1 MGKVVVSSLVSL
13 DGYTEGPGGDVMVM
27 PMDMAFGKQNAQR
40 MAAASS
46 LLFGATTFRGMV
58 SYWPHQV
65 DNPDAGE
72 DDRFIARRYAEGI
85 PITVVSDSL
94 TPEET
99 EPFREQTTIVSRS
112 GLAQRVAELKQQ
124 EGEALVFGSRTV
136 WTELMAQGFVDI
148 LYLMVGPKIV
158 AGEHRVFAGVPETNA
173 HLTDARRL
181 PDSEIVLLT
190 YEFGSRE

>member
-1 MGKVVVSSLVSL
+1 MGKIVVSSLVSL
-13 DGYTEGPGGDVMVM
+13 DGYTEGPGGDVMAM
-27 PMDMAFGKQNAQR
+27 PMDMAFGNQNAER

-65 DNPDAGE
+65 NNPDAGE
-72 DDRFIARRYAEGI
+72 DDRFIAQRYSDGI

-99 EPFREQTTIVSRS
+99 EPYREHTTIVPRS
-112 GLAQRVAELKQQ
+112 GLAQRVAELREQ

-136 WTELMAQGFVDI
+136 WTELMVQGLVDV

-158 AGEHRVFAGVPETNA
+158 AGDHRVFEGVPQTDA

-181 PDSEIVLLT
+181 PGSEIVLLT
-190 YEFGSRE
+190 YGF

>member
-1 MGKVVVSSLVSL
+1 MGKIVVSSLVSL
-13 DGYTEGPGGDVMVM
+13 DGYTEGPGGDVMAM
-27 PMDMAFGKQNAQR
+27 PMDMAFGNQNAER

-65 DNPDAGE
+65 NNPDAGE
-72 DDRFIARRYAEGI
+72 DDRFIAQRYSDGI

-99 EPFREQTTIVSRS
+99 EPYREHTTIVPRS
-112 GLAQRVAELKQQ
+112 GLAQRVAELREQ
-124 EGEALVFGSRTV
+124 EGEALVFGSRTA
-136 WTELMAQGFVDI
+136 WTELMVQGLVDV

-158 AGEHRVFAGVPETNA
+158 AGDHRVFEGVPQTDA

-181 PDSEIVLLT
+181 PGSEIVLLT
-190 YEFGSRE
+190 YGF

>member
-1 MGKVVVSSLVSL
+1 MGKIVVSSLVSL
-13 DGYTEGPGGDVMVM
+13 DGYTEGPGGDVMAM
-27 PMDMAFGKQNAQR
+27 PMDMAFGNQNAER

-72 DDRFIARRYAEGI
+72 DDRFIARRYADGI

-99 EPFREQTTIVSRS
+99 EPYREQTTIVPRS
-112 GLAQRVAELKQQ
+112 GLAQRVAELRQQ
-124 EGEALVFGSRTV
+124 EGEALVFGSRTL
-136 WTELMAQGFVDI
+136 WTELMAQGFVDV

-158 AGEHRVFAGVPETNA
+158 AGDHRILEGVPETDA
-173 HLTDARRL
+173 HLMDARRL

-190 YEFGSRE
+190 YGF

>member
-1 MGKVVVSSLVSL
+1 MGKIVVSSLVSL
-13 DGYTEGPGGDVMVM
+13 DGYTEGPGGDVMAM
-27 PMDMAFGKQNAQR
+27 PMDMAFGNQNAER

-46 LLFGATTFRGMV
+46 LLFGATTFHGMV

-65 DNPDAGE
+65 NNPDAGE
-72 DDRFIARRYAEGI
+72 DDRFIARRYADGI

-99 EPFREQTTIVSRS
+99 EPYREQTTIVPRS
-112 GLAQRVAELKQQ
+112 GLAQRVAELRQQ
-124 EGEALVFGSRTV
+124 EGEALVFGSRTL
-136 WTELMAQGFVDI
+136 WTELMAQGFVDV

-158 AGEHRVFAGVPETNA
+158 AGDHRILEGVPETDA
-173 HLTDARRL
+173 HLMDARRL

-190 YEFGSRE
+190 YGF

>member
-1 MGKVVVSSLVSL
+1 MA
-13 DGYTEGPGGDVMVM
+13 M
-27 PMDMAFGKQNAQR
+27 PMDMAFGNQNAER

-65 DNPDAGE
+65 NNPDAGE
-72 DDRFIARRYAEGI
+72 DDRFIAQRYSDGI

-99 EPFREQTTIVSRS
+99 EPYREHTTIVPRS
-112 GLAQRVAELKQQ
+112 GLAQRVAELREQ

-136 WTELMAQGFVDI
+136 WTELMVQGLVDV

-158 AGEHRVFAGVPETNA
+158 AGDHRVFEGVPQTDA

-181 PDSEIVLLT
+181 PGSEIVLLT
-190 YEFGSRE
+190 YGF